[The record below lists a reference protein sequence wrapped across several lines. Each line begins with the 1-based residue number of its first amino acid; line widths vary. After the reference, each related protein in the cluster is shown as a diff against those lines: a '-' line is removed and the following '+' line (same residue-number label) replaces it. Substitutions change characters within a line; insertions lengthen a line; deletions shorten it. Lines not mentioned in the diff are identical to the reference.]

1 MEELNKAHKQ
11 WLKERKEVLQKLQ
24 YIMIQLD
31 AFGYDWCI
39 EISKNLKEVYEFI
52 KKGEI

>member
-1 MEELNKAHKQ
+1 MEELNQAHEE
-11 WLKERKEVLQKLQ
+11 WLKEKEEVLKKLQ
-24 YIMIQLD
+24 YTMIQLD

-39 EISKNLKEVYEFI
+39 ERSQDLKEVYEFI